1 MNKKTVVFQGT
12 FDPFTLGH
20 LYIVQDALAVFDKVI
35 ILLLVN
41 PDKKP
46 LFSLEERKEMILS
59 SVEGLSGVE
68 VDSYSGLLVEY
79 MKEHGLHICVRGIRN
94 EQDWIYEMKN
104 HSLSKSLYPQL
115 QTVFLSCSATASH
128 ISSSA
133 LKQACQDGKI
143 PSKWVPFPVE
153 QALTKKIIRS

>member
-1 MNKKTVVFQGT
+1 MLLMNKKTVVFQGT

-79 MKEHGLHICVRGIRN
+79 MKEHGRQRF
-94 EQDWIYEMKN
+94 Q
-104 HSLSKSLYPQL
+104 
-115 QTVFLSCSATASH
+115 
-128 ISSSA
+128 
-133 LKQACQDGKI
+133 
-143 PSKWVPFPVE
+143 
-153 QALTKKIIRS
+153 